1 MKPAVSELQA
11 IGFAL
16 AGFTFWVLT
25 DSSVKLVGNALPP
38 YEVLAFLGLSVSG
51 FLFLRALWRRD
62 LAALWPRRK
71 GRQLVRSL
79 LDLANNFGVVIAVRH
94 IPLTLFYILVF
105 CAPMVISILEAI
117 FLGERLTWRKGLA
130 IAGGFGGVVVAVDPL
145 SRSQGANWI
154 GVAACMVCVACFSVN
169 MVWSRVITRTET
181 AESLTLFSGLVM
193 TVAGF
198 ALMLW
203 HAAPLTGR
211 LVSILVA
218 MGAFCTLGTMSYF
231 IALKHTTAANV
242 SQYHYTQLLTGA
254 IVAYLVWR
262 EVPTPSMF
270 AGSVLIVASGLYV
283 AFAARREHAGR
294 LEPPPGAPILPD

>member
-62 LAALWPRRK
+62 LAALWPRRE

-130 IAGGFGGVVVAVDPL
+130 IAGGFGGVIVAVDPL

-169 MVWSRVITRTET
+169 I
-181 AESLTLFSGLVM
+181 
-193 TVAGF
+193 
-198 ALMLW
+198 
-203 HAAPLTGR
+203 
-211 LVSILVA
+211 VSILVA

-283 AFAARREHAGR
+283 AFAARREHADR